1 YLYSKLILGQ
11 ERSKYNMPTHF
22 WKGLGRILIN
32 LFVRGKFTTRMH
44 DIFMDKDD
52 KEGENSDK

>member
-1 YLYSKLILGQ
+1 
-11 ERSKYNMPTHF
+11 MPTHF